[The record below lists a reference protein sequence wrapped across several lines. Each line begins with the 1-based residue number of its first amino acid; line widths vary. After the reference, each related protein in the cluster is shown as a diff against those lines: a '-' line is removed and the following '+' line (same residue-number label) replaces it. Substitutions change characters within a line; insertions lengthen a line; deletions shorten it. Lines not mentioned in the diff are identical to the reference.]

1 MTIGTHCWKR
11 IGVLQVFLCLFI
23 LNVGGCKKEMETT
36 ETNVPKIT
44 IEQVRFTDTGD
55 ILLTESEVKSFIKAV
70 PEFREILKKE
80 GQEFKGRQVFSTAVI
95 QNKSPG
101 SVKEIN
107 NVLKSYGFNLEGLVS
122 TYGKITGTYNH
133 MMKLQS
139 NKSYRTDIRR
149 MKDLLEKPY
158 IPEEQ
163 KEQMKELIKEM
174 EEEDK
179 TEEARAYRRNTTVV
193 LKYKAE
199 IEAVL
204 K

>member
-1 MTIGTHCWKR
+1 
-11 IGVLQVFLCLFI
+11 
-23 LNVGGCKKEMETT
+23 METT